1 MGFGRSFKR
10 FVHKTTGLG
19 GGGGGSSAA
28 AQAAAAQALQQQNI
42 AAGNGRLVNGQYVAY
57 SAADKAH
64 VQAAEANKNAE
75 YQDISMGSQLGR
87 YYGEDSLLGRNAK
100 RMAEA
105 EERRRTLLGGFT
117 PLGV

>member
-1 MGFGRSFKR
+1 MGFFKK
-10 FVHKTTGLG
+10 VAHIVK
-19 GGGGGSSAA
+19 GGSKSGGSGGFLATA
-28 AQAAAAQALQQQNI
+28 TQAIQQQNV
-42 AAGNGRLVNGQYVAY
+42 ARGEGRMINGQYVAY